1 MNAKHIQK
9 SFDLDL
15 QDIKNRI
22 TIMAEMVSKELSDS
36 VQAFSERDE
45 SQAADSVAADD
56 LVNASER
63 IIDDLVVSSVVRH
76 QPMATD
82 LRHLLSAL
90 RISRELERIG
100 DYAKNVA
107 KHSITLDH
115 LKLTGEEQRVLDM
128 GHAVNT
134 MLEEVI
140 EAYNDQDIN
149 KAELVRDQDQDI
161 DELFT
166 KIFSD
171 LLKINENNAHLASAC
186 SHLLFIARGFERIG
200 DHATDIAEEVIFLV
214 KGEFPEDDRVKA
226 DFSASIDG

>member
-1 MNAKHIQK
+1 
-9 SFDLDL
+9 
-15 QDIKNRI
+15 
-22 TIMAEMVSKELSDS
+22 
-36 VQAFSERDE
+36 
-45 SQAADSVAADD
+45 
-56 LVNASER
+56 
-63 IIDDLVVSSVVRH
+63 
-76 QPMATD
+76 
-82 LRHLLSAL
+82 LLSAL